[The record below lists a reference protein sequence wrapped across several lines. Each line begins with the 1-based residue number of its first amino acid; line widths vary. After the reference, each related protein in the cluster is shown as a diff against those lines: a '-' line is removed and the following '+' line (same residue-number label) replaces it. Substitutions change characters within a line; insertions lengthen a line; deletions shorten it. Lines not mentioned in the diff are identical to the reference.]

1 MKTEDFVKGAVSAVF
16 GVLATFLKEYGL
28 LFGLV
33 SAAVVL
39 DFVTGI
45 IKAKATG
52 EGLDSKVARQGFWKK
67 MSLLAALAF
76 GVFLDLA
83 ADSLLVKVGITIG
96 IDTPFALVVAS
107 YIVVN
112 ECISVAENLYLIN
125 PNSLPEWVI
134 KTLRIAKDNS
144 NS

>member
-1 MKTEDFVKGAVSAVF
+1 MKTEDLGKAAVSAVIGAAAAF
-16 GVLATFLKEYGL
+16 FKQYGL

-33 SAAVVL
+33 SAVVIL

-45 IKAKATG
+45 IKAKATD
-52 EGLDSKVARQGFWKK
+52 EGLDSKVARRGFWKK

-83 ADSLLVKVGITIG
+83 ADSLLVKVGIIMG

-112 ECISVAENLYLIN
+112 ECISTAENLYMIN
-125 PNSLPEWVI
+125 PDSLPEWVI
-134 KTLRIAKDNS
+134 KALRVAKDNNKS
-144 NS
+144 

>member
-1 MKTEDFVKGAVSAVF
+1 MKAEEFLKSLI
-16 GVLATFLKEYGL
+16 GVAMGILATFFKQYGL
-28 LFGLV
+28 LFVLV

-39 DFVTGI
+39 DFITGI

-52 EGLDSKVARQGFWKK
+52 EGLDSKVARRGFWKK
-67 MSLLAALAF
+67 MSLFAALAF

-83 ADSLLVKVGITIG
+83 AESLLINVGITIEH
-96 IDTPFALVVAS
+96 DTPFALVVSS

-125 PNSLPEWVI
+125 PESLPEWVI
-134 KTLRIAKDNS
+134 KALRVANKK
-144 NS
+144 

>member
-1 MKTEDFVKGAVSAVF
+1 MENLIKAAVST
-16 GVLATFLKEYGL
+16 VLGFAATFFGQYGL
-28 LFGLV
+28 MFGLV

-39 DFVTGI
+39 DFVTGV

-52 EGLDSKVARQGFWKK
+52 EGLDSGVARRGFWKK

-83 ADSLLVKVGITIG
+83 ADSLLVKVGIIIG
-96 IDTPFALVVAS
+96 IETPFALVVAS

-112 ECISVAENLYLIN
+112 ECISVAENLYIIN
-125 PNSLPEWVI
+125 PESLPEWVI
-134 KTLRIAKDNS
+134 KALRIAKDN
-144 NS
+144 NGK